1 MTIPTI
7 TPLPTAPART
17 DPPATFITRADA
29 FLAAMVTMQ
38 TELNTT
44 IGSMN
49 TDIAGVNADA
59 IAAADSASAA
69 ASSAT
74 AAANAAGAAL
84 WVSGQAYAEGDA
96 AISLVNYQTYRA
108 ETATSGTTDPSLDAN
123 WTAISG
129 TFPDQ
134 TANAGKYLTTD
145 GTDPLWDEPIPD
157 QSGNAGKY
165 LTTDGTDASWAAVSA
180 GIIQL
185 QAEENLTAGDLVQ
198 LGSSGAVKCKSS
210 QRIQTHA
217 MLLGDGD
224 SYEASF
230 IAYHPVHNYLVSVST
245 IDVLNYSDVKTWR
258 WNGDR
263 LELVNSTTYPQNH
276 MLTQDFGKMIYDP
289 SSSRIILVNRQ
300 VSSDDLDATVFTI
313 NADGSASDF
322 NHTTIK
328 AMSYVGALSCAYDAN
343 AERVLIAYNENGGA
357 SYARVLVID
366 PSDNSITAGA
376 ESISFDTN
384 PTYLSM
390 EYDST
395 NQVCVAA
402 YKSSSNNGT
411 AVVFTIDPSTNTVT
425 WSTPVVFNSSAADYI
440 CLTYDSNND
449 KLAIFYQY
457 ASDLYGV
464 MGYVSSGV
472 TFWGTRERLDT
483 YISTYNVAS
492 FNVAEN
498 KYYNLSSDSRYGLL
512 RRFRANDNLNG
523 FVEEAQQDYSAQTVD
538 GDEPRY
544 NPRYGLYDDVNKIS
558 YLQTFFEDG
567 NGAFSVVAIAA
578 PESQFSTLSTTSLG
592 TASTSTDDN
601 NSHILHLEDYA
612 GGQNSYLFSYTD
624 SSRDL
629 KCRVGTVDFS
639 DGTITLGSEIALN
652 TGTDSNV
659 YAWYD
664 LNINR
669 VVITWRNSTGAISYK
684 MIDVD
689 VVNKTVTQDTTGTVI
704 ATSYSSDGYAITYSK
719 EMRKAYAHGYDA
731 SNFYVHS
738 IYTQN
743 SSTLGVFTGSS
754 VLQWNPSG
762 GSVGIVLRNEFPA
775 IQIFGRNTTT
785 QYYATYSLDRVPQL
799 RRFASMGAYATN
811 TTGFCYVPE
820 FNILAWGSQSGFF
833 LQSIGGDQTERDTSR
848 PYDSY
853 SNFASI
859 VNDFTN
865 NRTNLADYQNFIFFD
880 KKLSAFLQFYGRY
893 VFIHKWNGEYNNTS
907 LTAVGEFEWGTSDG
921 AQKTGYMAY
930 DEASGCYMSINER
943 DGQDVKIITVKQSAK
958 DGALGFVVE
967 SVSAGVTVDIAST
980 GAKYTAPYPVI
991 TGANYYVNDYGQ
1003 ITTSG
1008 SGTPFAKAIS
1018 STELVIK

>member
-1 MTIPTI
+1 MTINTI
-7 TPLPTAPART
+7 STLPTAPART
-17 DPPATFITRADA
+17 DAPATFVTRADA
-29 FLAAMVTMQ
+29 FLAALVVMQ
-38 TELNTT
+38 GELNTS
-44 IGSMN
+44 IGQMN

-59 IAAADSASAA
+59 TAASDSATAA

-145 GTDPLWDEPIPD
+145 GTNPSWGEPIPD

-198 LGSSGAVKCKSS
+198 FGVSGAVKCKSS

-217 MLLGDGD
+217 MLLGDND
-224 SYEASF
+224 TYEASF

-245 IDVLNYSDVKTWR
+245 IGNLSYSDVKTWR
-258 WNGDR
+258 WNGLR

-328 AMSYVGALSCAYDAN
+328 VMSFVGALSCAYDSN
-343 AERVLIAYNENGGA
+343 AERVLIAYSENNTA
-357 SYARVLVID
+357 CYARVLVID

-376 ESISFDTN
+376 ESTSFDN
-384 PTYLSM
+384 YGNYLSM

-402 YKSSSNNGT
+402 YLSGDNNGK
-411 AVVFTIDPSTNTVT
+411 AVVFTIDPATNTVT
-425 WSTPVVFNSSAADYI
+425 HSTPVVWNSGVVSWV

-449 KLAIFYQY
+449 RIAIFYSY
-457 ASDLYGV
+457 LNDLYGV
-464 MGYVSSGV
+464 MGYVASGV
-472 TFWGTRERLDT
+472 TFWGTRQQLDPAP
-483 YISTYNVAS
+483 STYNVATY
-492 FNVAEN
+492 NKAEN
-498 KYYNLSSDSRYGLL
+498 NYYNISSTGAISRL
-512 RRFRANDNLNG
+512 RRFRPNSALNG
-523 FVEEAQQDYSAQTVD
+523 FTQISEQSYSNQTVD
-538 GDEPRY
+538 GDEAFY
-544 NPRYGLYDDVNKIS
+544 TPRYGLYDDVNNIA

-567 NGAFSVVAIAA
+567 NGAFSVIAIAA

-601 NSHILHLEDYA
+601 NSHILHLDDYA
-612 GGQNSYLFSYTD
+612 GGENSYLFSYTD
-624 SSRDL
+624 AARDL
-629 KCRVGTVDFS
+629 KCRIGTVDFS

-669 VVITWRNSTGAISYK
+669 VVITWRNSTGTISYK
-684 MIDVD
+684 MMDVD
-689 VVNKTVTQDTTGTVI
+689 VVNKTVTQDTTGTI
-704 ATSYSSDGYAITYSK
+704 IGIPYSSDGYAITYSK
-719 EMRKAYAHGYDA
+719 EMRKAYAHFYDA
-731 SNFYVHS
+731 SNFYVSS
-738 IYTQN
+738 IFPLN
-743 SSTLGVFTGSS
+743 STALDHNTGSS

-762 GSVGIVLRNEFPA
+762 GSVGIVVRNEFPA
-775 IQIFGRNTTT
+775 IQIFGRNTGT
-785 QYYATYSLDRVPQL
+785 QYYSTFSLDLTPQL
-799 RRFASMGAYATN
+799 RRTASMGAYATSV
-811 TTGFCYVPE
+811 TGFCYVPE
-820 FNILAWGSQSGFF
+820 YNIVAWGSQLGFF
-833 LQSIGGDQTERDTSR
+833 LQSMGSDQTERDTDR

-853 SNFASI
+853 VNFANNI
-859 VNDFTN
+859 TDFTN
-865 NRTNLADYQNFIFFD
+865 NRTNLTDYQQFIFWD
-880 KKLSAFLQFYGRY
+880 KKLSVFLQFYGRY
-893 VFIHKWNGEYNNTS
+893 VFIHKWNGEYNFAS
-907 LTAVGEFEWGTSDG
+907 LTSVGEFVWGTSDG
-921 AQKTGYMAY
+921 AEKTGYMAY
-930 DEASGCYMSINER
+930 DEASGCYMNINER
-943 DGQDVKIITVKQSAK
+943 DGHDVKIITVKQSAK
-958 DGALGFVVE
+958 DGVLGFVVE
-967 SVSAGVTVDIAST
+967 SVSAGVTADIAST
-980 GAKYTAPYPVI
+980 GAKYTAPYPV
-991 TGANYYVNDYGQ
+991 TAGANYYINDYAKL
-1003 ITTSG
+1003 TTSG
-1008 SGTPFAKAIS
+1008 TGTPLAKAIS
-1018 STELVIK
+1018 STELVVK